1 MFVKFIGHVLPT
13 IGVSWRDSFARDV
26 RPFAGIFGVEGKP
39 FLQARSGVG
48 LDRFGWA
55 FGLADAAIDAL
66 VGIDDEHVLAF
77 IEAVHGA
84 HFDTVH
90 VFAFD
95 AGFGD
100 DKGHFTPWA
109 IASPVEVI
117 AGR

>member
-1 MFVKFIGHVLPT
+1 MFVKFVGHVLPT
-13 IGVSWRDSFARDV
+13 IGVSGGDFFARNV

-39 FLQARSGVG
+39 FLQARRGVG

-84 HFDTVH
+84 HFDAVH

-95 AGFGD
+95 TGFGD
-100 DKGHFTPWA
+100 DKGHFAPWT
-109 IASPVEVI
+109 IASPVEGTT
-117 AGR
+117 GR